1 MTRPE
6 YTAALATLGWTSSHL
21 ARVLGRSV
29 HTVQNWDRDRYR
41 VPEDVAA
48 WLVRHV
54 KLHERAMR
62 DDPPPPQK

>member
-6 YTAALATLGWTSSHL
+6 YLAALATLGWTSSHL

-29 HTVQNWDRDRYR
+29 HTVQNWARDRYS

-48 WLVRHV
+48 WLARRV
-54 KLHERAMR
+54 KTHERAMR
-62 DDPPPPQK
+62 DDPPPLAK